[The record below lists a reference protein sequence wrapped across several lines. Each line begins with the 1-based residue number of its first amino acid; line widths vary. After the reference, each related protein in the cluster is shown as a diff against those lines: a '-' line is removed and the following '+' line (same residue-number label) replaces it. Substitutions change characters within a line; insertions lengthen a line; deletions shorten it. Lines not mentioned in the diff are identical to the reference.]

1 MYPIPAQAANSTL
14 TGTPT
19 APTPST
25 NDDSIK
31 IATTAYVKSNLSDY
45 VTLDTVQNITG
56 KKSFSH
62 VIINSDGSWQNGFKF
77 INPKLTTEDPPSSSA
92 FNTINYYGA
101 NNIRTG
107 CVENYVSTTNDT
119 FTKLVAIQHSSAASG
134 SCELGVKVL
143 ADGTKQTFAPTPATA
158 DNSTQIATTAFVKN
172 VLTSLN
178 PQIEQFGFGQNN
190 SAYSTKPWLYL
201 GQCNMPTQTNMMI
214 FEIYGGNGQNG
225 NSSQNLY
232 IKIMLKRGY
241 STSGVGVTAWVFS
254 GDVANQYSYSSGID
268 VKGIKDPTGNIL
280 DLYVKMPYA
289 YPSGTCI
296 LTNLSSSSFTSNFT
310 FVAEPSGTNANC
322 HVLFFNPSTYI

>member
-1 MYPIPAQAANSTL
+1 MGIPTKVPNFLVDPVPPSASETTTALNSKANSSDLNNYVDL
-14 TGTPT
+14 T
-19 APTPST
+19 ST
-25 NDDSIK
+25 Q
-31 IATTAYVKSNLSDY
+31 Y
-45 VTLDTVQNITG
+45 ITG
-56 KKSFSH
+56 EKSFSQ
-62 VIINSDGSWQNGFKF
+62 VIINSDGSWDNGFKF
-77 INPKLTTEDPPSSSA
+77 INPKLTTEDAPSSSA

-101 NNIRTG
+101 DNIRTG

-119 FTKLVAIQHSSAASG
+119 FTKLVAIQHSSSASG

-158 DNSTQIATTAFVKN
+158 DNSTQIATTAFVRN

-190 SAYSTKPWLYL
+190 SEYSTKPWLYL
-201 GQCNMPTQTNMMI
+201 GQCNIPTQTSIMI

-232 IKIMLKRGY
+232 IKLMLKRGY
-241 STSGVGVTAWVFS
+241 STSGIGVTAWVFS
-254 GDVANQYSYSSGID
+254 GDVANQYSYTSAID
-268 VKGIKDPTGNIL
+268 VKGIKDSTGSIL
-280 DLYVKMPYA
+280 DLYVKMPFS

-296 LTNLSSSSFTSNFT
+296 LTNLSSNSSSFTSNFT